1 MTSDKEVAH
10 LRDALDHIAR
20 IANAARQQTKRLDW
34 ISMRAR
40 EALRGIP
47 WNREYLPEP
56 KKASMEEVHDLR
68 GTIYMLINACES
80 ENLMVISTAVEEARR
95 QHPSL
100 LRKLTGS
107 SPTSGAGF

>member
-1 MTSDKEVAH
+1 MTSNQSEEIVL

-20 IANAARQQTKRLDW
+20 IANAARKQTKRLDW

-40 EALRGIP
+40 EALRGVP

-56 KKASMEEVHDLR
+56 KKASLEEVHDLR
-68 GTIYMLINACES
+68 GTMLMLVNACET
-80 ENLMVISTAVEEARR
+80 ENLTAIAGAVEEARR

-100 LRKLTGS
+100 LRRLAS
-107 SPTSGAGF
+107 VAPYD

>member
-1 MTSDKEVAH
+1 MESQKMNPDEEIAL
-10 LRDALDHIAR
+10 LRDALDHISR
-20 IANAARQQTKRLDW
+20 IANAARQPTKRLDW
-34 ISMRAR
+34 ISLRAR

-68 GTIYMLINACES
+68 GTILMLVKVCES
-80 ENLMVISTAVEEARR
+80 ENLTAISAAVDEARS

-100 LRKLTGS
+100 LRKLEGI
-107 SPTSGAGF
+107 

>member
-1 MTSDKEVAH
+1 MTSNEEINI

-20 IANAARQQTKRLDW
+20 IANAARQQTRRLDW
-34 ISMRAR
+34 ISMRAH

-47 WNREYLPEP
+47 WNHEYLPEP

-68 GTIYMLINACES
+68 GTILMLVNACES
-80 ENLMVISTAVEEARR
+80 ENLIVISAAVEEARI

-100 LRKLTGS
+100 LRKLADS
-107 SPTSGAGF
+107 PPTSGAGS

>member
-1 MTSDKEVAH
+1 MNPDEEIAL
-10 LRDALDHIAR
+10 LRDALDHISR
-20 IANAARQQTKRLDW
+20 IANAARQPTKRLDW
-34 ISMRAR
+34 ISLRAR

-68 GTIYMLINACES
+68 GTILMLVKACES
-80 ENLMVISTAVEEARR
+80 ENLTAISAAVEEARS

-100 LRKLTGS
+100 LRKLEGI
-107 SPTSGAGF
+107 

>member
-1 MTSDKEVAH
+1 MMNSDEEIAL
-10 LRDALDHIAR
+10 LRDALDHISR

-34 ISMRAR
+34 ISLRAR
-40 EALRGIP
+40 EALRGVS

-68 GTIYMLINACES
+68 GTILMLVKACES
-80 ENLMVISTAVEEARR
+80 ENLTAISAAVEEARS

-100 LRKLTGS
+100 LRKLEGI
-107 SPTSGAGF
+107 

>member
-1 MTSDKEVAH
+1 MTSDEEVAH
-10 LRDALDHIAR
+10 LRDALDHISR
-20 IANAARQQTKRLDW
+20 IANAARQQTKRLNW

-40 EALRGIP
+40 EALRGVS

-56 KKASMEEVHDLR
+56 KKASQEEVHDLR
-68 GTIYMLINACES
+68 RTILMLVKACES
-80 ENLMVISTAVEEARR
+80 ENLMVISAAVEEARS

-107 SPTSGAGF
+107 PQTNGEGS

>member
-1 MTSDKEVAH
+1 MTSNEEIAH
-10 LRDALDHIAR
+10 LRDALDHISR

-40 EALRGIP
+40 EALRGVS

-56 KKASMEEVHDLR
+56 KKASMYEVHDLR
-68 GTIYMLINACES
+68 RTIFMLVNACES
-80 ENLMVISTAVEEARR
+80 ENLTAISVAVEEARS

-100 LRKLTGS
+100 FMNKKS
-107 SPTSGAGF
+107 SKV

>member
-1 MTSDKEVAH
+1 MNSDEEIAL
-10 LRDALDHIAR
+10 LRDALDHISR

-34 ISMRAR
+34 ISLRAR
-40 EALRGIP
+40 EALRGVS

-68 GTIYMLINACES
+68 GTILMLVKACES
-80 ENLMVISTAVEEARR
+80 ENLTAISAAVEEARS

-100 LRKLTGS
+100 LRKLEGI
-107 SPTSGAGF
+107 

>member
-1 MTSDKEVAH
+1 MNPDEEIAL
-10 LRDALDHIAR
+10 LRDALDHISR
-20 IANAARQQTKRLDW
+20 IANAARQPTKRLDW
-34 ISMRAR
+34 ISLRAR

-68 GTIYMLINACES
+68 GTILMLVKVCES
-80 ENLMVISTAVEEARR
+80 ENLTAISAAVDEARS

-100 LRKLTGS
+100 LRKLEGI
-107 SPTSGAGF
+107 